1 MNRDLL
7 TFNAEM
13 KRRRR
18 SRCESER
25 VCEGSCRLVDIVFKW
40 GFTRV
45 NSSVF
50 SWWSRWAEEKEIIR
64 TVLHCQV
71 GDKAIDHLS
80 TLLVGKTTLFHG
92 MIAVNERTA
101 KESSKLFIP
110 EKREKKIRRQSKQ
123 KQSRK
128 LGNQAINDIL
138 TDRWAGARLNIHFQL
153 GRYVST
159 DVLT

>member
-1 MNRDLL
+1 
-7 TFNAEM
+7 M
-13 KRRRR
+13 KVRECAKVVVVLSISFLSEGSHELIAVSFHDEVDERRR
-18 SRCESER
+18 
-25 VCEGSCRLVDIVFKW
+25 KK
-40 GFTRV
+40 
-45 NSSVF
+45 SSVQ
-50 SWWSRWAEEKEIIR
+50 SYIVRMASRAG
-64 TVLHCQV
+64 QV
-71 GDKAIDHLS
+71 ADKAINYLS

-101 KESSKLFIP
+101 KESSKLFFP

>member
-1 MNRDLL
+1 MSFHD
-7 TFNAEM
+7 EVDE
-13 KRRRR
+13 RRR
-18 SRCESER
+18 
-25 VCEGSCRLVDIVFKW
+25 KK
-40 GFTRV
+40 
-45 NSSVF
+45 SSVQ
-50 SWWSRWAEEKEIIR
+50 SYIVRMASRAG
-64 TVLHCQV
+64 QV
-71 GDKAIDHLS
+71 ADKAINYLS

-123 KQSRK
+123 KQNRK

-153 GRYVST
+153 MRYVST